1 MASKRYRYSVYRVA
15 TKLPGNMIIRP
26 TSAESAIKQF

>member
-1 MASKRYRYSVYRVA
+1 MPSKWYRYSVYRVA
-15 TKLPGNMIIRP
+15 IKLPGNTIIRP